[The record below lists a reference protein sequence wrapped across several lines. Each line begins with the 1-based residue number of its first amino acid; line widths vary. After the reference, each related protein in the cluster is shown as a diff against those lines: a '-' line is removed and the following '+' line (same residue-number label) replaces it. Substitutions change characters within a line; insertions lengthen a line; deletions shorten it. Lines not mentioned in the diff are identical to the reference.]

1 MSSLRIIRLW
11 PSQIGNQCL
20 LMLVAG
26 ALFGLLL
33 PAQVGLL
40 RPLATIFLQTSQV
53 VVMPFLICELI
64 SGFGRLSP
72 GSLGKFAARGGIVL
86 LSLWLAASLLV
97 SVLPLFLPQLV
108 TSEFYHVGLFD
119 TAQPRDLLTT
129 YLPDNIFSALAADNF
144 SAVVLFS
151 CVFGILLQASPER
164 GALLQPLAVMTD
176 VFKRMNK
183 LVVRLA
189 PYGIFAMMA
198 INIARFDP
206 QDVIRIQGLFA
217 LCLISF
223 IVLTICCVLSIL
235 CLTPLRPGSLWLITK
250 GPLALTASSA
260 NLLIAL
266 PMLVAN
272 LQEHLPA
279 ELDGAVS
286 DQAMAD
292 LGEELAP
299 LVSLGFSLPTL
310 GQVATLIFI
319 PFSAWYVDRR
329 LDMPTTIHMLLS
341 AIPATVSGIKAVM
354 RQELLDLGLPLD
366 LLQLVYVNGEW
377 LYRFEKVLGFEGLV
391 VLSILTYAI
400 GARACR
406 FKPLSLVASLAVAI
420 GLTLGLGW
428 TCQLSLAAALK
439 DSYRNDARLLALSTT
454 RAGDQP
460 LERTVVWPPG
470 PVSLQAIKQRGVLRA
485 GIKSDSVPWA
495 FRNRAMSLVG
505 FDIDLLKSLSRNL
518 GVRIEI
524 REATLAVLESELDQG
539 RLDLVAGGIQ
549 NTPQRAIAHELSRS
563 YQTLNL
569 GLVVPDE
576 KVLALQPGHQRQGS
590 DRLVIAVQDESLIS
604 YGLEAQLAKS
614 LGGPENRA
622 HVALVPVQSSQT
634 FFSPAGQQ
642 GFDGLLVPAE
652 AGAGLAV
659 LHPRTSLITPFG
671 KHLNTELVLLLGG
684 HDSGLRRYLNG
695 WLTQEIALGRIQE
708 LFDYWILLKSNPHAP

>member
-1 MSSLRIIRLW
+1 
-11 PSQIGNQCL
+11 
-20 LMLVAG
+20 MLVAG
-26 ALFGLLL
+26 ALVGLLL
-33 PAQVGLL
+33 PAHVGLL

-64 SGFGRLSP
+64 GGFGRLSP
-72 GSLGKFAARGGIVL
+72 GSLGKFATRGGVIL
-86 LSLWLAASLLV
+86 LCLWLAAALLV
-97 SVLPLFLPQLV
+97 TLLPLFLPHLV

-119 TAQPRDLLTT
+119 TTQPRDLLTT
-129 YLPDNIFSALAADNF
+129 YLPDNIFGALAADNF
-144 SAVVLFS
+144 PAVVLFS
-151 CVFGILLQASPER
+151 CVVGILLQASPER
-164 GALLQPLAVMTD
+164 GALLQPLAVITD

-198 INIARFDP
+198 MNAARFNP
-206 QDVIRIQGLFA
+206 QEIIRIQGLFA

-223 IVLTICCVLSIL
+223 VVLSLGCILSIL
-235 CLTPLRPGSLWLITK
+235 CLTPLSPSALWLMTK

-272 LQEHLPA
+272 LQEQLPTG
-279 ELDGAVS
+279 LGGAANDS
-286 DQAMAD
+286 ALAD

-329 LDMPTTIHMLLS
+329 LDIPTTIHMLLS

-391 VLSILTYAI
+391 VLSILAYAI
-400 GARACR
+400 GAGVCR
-406 FKPLSLVASLAVAI
+406 VKPLPLLASLAAVI

-428 TCQLSLAAALK
+428 TSQVSLAVALK
-439 DSYRNDARLLALSTT
+439 DSYRNDLRLLALTST
-454 RAGDQP
+454 RAGDPP
-460 LERTVVWPPG
+460 LERTVAWPAG
-470 PVSLQAIKQRGVLRA
+470 PLSLQAIKQRGVLRA
-485 GIKSDSVPWA
+485 GVKSDALPWA
-495 FRNRAMSLVG
+495 FRNSAGNLVG

-518 GVRIEI
+518 GVRLEI

-549 NTPQRAIAHELSRS
+549 NTPMRAIRHELSRS

-576 KVLALQPGHQRQGS
+576 KVLTLQQAHQGQVS
-590 DRLVIAVQDESLIS
+590 KPLVIAVQDESLIS
-604 YGLEAQLAKS
+604 YGLEAQLAKN
-614 LGGPENRA
+614 LGGPESRA
-622 HVALVPVQSSQT
+622 HVTLVPLLSAKA

-642 GFDGLLVPAE
+642 RFDGLLVPAE
-652 AGAGLAV
+652 AGAGLSV
-659 LHPRTSLITPFG
+659 LNPRTSLITPFG
-671 KHLNTELVLLLGG
+671 RHLNTELVLLLGG

-708 LFDYWILLKSNPHAP
+708 LFDYWILLKSAAQVR